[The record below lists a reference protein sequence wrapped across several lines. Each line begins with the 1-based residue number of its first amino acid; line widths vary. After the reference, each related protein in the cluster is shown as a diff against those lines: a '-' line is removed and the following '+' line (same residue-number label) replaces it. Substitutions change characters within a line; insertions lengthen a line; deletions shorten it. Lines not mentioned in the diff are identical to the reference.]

1 MVDFASSTSL
11 CLGNQY
17 CLQWFELLMSSSSAR
32 ETVST
37 TFGLVSV
44 LIWLFADIPQ
54 LITNF
59 TQKSTDGLSAAF
71 LMMWIIG
78 DLFNLFGCLLEPA
91 TIPTQVFTAVLYI
104 TLTASLCSQTIY
116 YGYIYPRLKYYR
128 QIKINTPTNDE
139 QSKSEMEKATDVDQ
153 CNEFDHFKTD
163 IGLSSPI
170 PVPVVTHKNSDRR
183 PLYYQSARYLSKS
196 HTPIGSILCRRLE
209 SSFYTVNPIEEHL
222 LSSTI
227 ITQSAPVLKIK
238 TTLCLVS
245 TITFLGIF
253 NLLQSPDTTIHPMGS
268 KPRQEFVL
276 HVGRKLFQDS
286 GYQLSEHGSAGH
298 HSIGNLLGWAMAV
311 LYMSARLPQ
320 ICLNIRRGNC
330 EGINPMMFLFAV
342 TGNVTYIASILVR
355 SLEWSRICPNLP
367 WLIEPGG
374 CVLLDLFI
382 LMQYVYF
389 QYRNF
394 KGQETKHKHQYVA

>member
-91 TIPTQVFTAVLYI
+91 TLYI

-128 QIKINTPTNDE
+128 QIKLIT
-139 QSKSEMEKATDVDQ
+139 
-153 CNEFDHFKTD
+153 
-163 IGLSSPI
+163 SSL
-170 PVPVVTHKNSDRR
+170 V
-183 PLYYQSARYLSKS
+183 Q
-196 HTPIGSILCRRLE
+196 
-209 SSFYTVNPIEEHL
+209 
-222 LSSTI
+222 
-227 ITQSAPVLKIK
+227 
-238 TTLCLVS
+238 VS

-320 ICLNIRRGNC
+320 ICLNVSYNSLKF
-330 EGINPMMFLFAV
+330 GINPMMFLFAV

-374 CVLLDLFI
+374 CVLLDLFVSFFYMYI
-382 LMQYVYF
+382 F
-389 QYRNF
+389 
-394 KGQETKHKHQYVA
+394 